1 MFHLTPKHLAYSYYH
16 CVINFFF
23 SVSSV
28 LTNIITGGISGAAW
42 EVLEGEGRMSLKHQ
56 ADNFYLLILN
66 SSADLNDL
74 KFFLTAG
81 SPFAVTSKR
90 KKDANVI

>member
-23 SVSSV
+23 AVTSV
-28 LTNIITGGISGAAW
+28 LTNIITGGTSGAAQ
-42 EVLEGEGRMSLKHQ
+42 EVLEGGGRMSLKHQ
-56 ADNFYLLILN
+56 PDNFYLLILN
-66 SSADLNDL
+66 SSVDLNDL

-81 SPFAVTSKR
+81 SSFAVTSKR

>member
-1 MFHLTPKHLAYSYYH
+1 M
-16 CVINFFF
+16 
-23 SVSSV
+23 
-28 LTNIITGGISGAAW
+28 LTNIITGGISGAAR
-42 EVLEGEGRMSLKHQ
+42 EAQEGRGRMSLKHE

-66 SSADLNDL
+66 SSVDLNDL

-90 KKDANVI
+90 KKERCKCHLKLVPSVSDQAMSHGWD